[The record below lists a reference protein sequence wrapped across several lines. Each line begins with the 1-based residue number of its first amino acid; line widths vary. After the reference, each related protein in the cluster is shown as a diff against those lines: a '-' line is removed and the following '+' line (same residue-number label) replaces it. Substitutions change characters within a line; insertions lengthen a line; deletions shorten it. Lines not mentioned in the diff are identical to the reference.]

1 MRMMAKVEFGLEK
14 GNEVV
19 KSGAIKD
26 HIQRVMEQLK
36 PEAAYFGPVN
46 GTRGCY
52 LVVNMDDSS
61 QLPAFSDPLFQEM
74 HAKIEWIPV
83 MNTDDLQRGLQLVR
97 LHAADARRQLV
108 DEQLHPQLARLVL
121 DDEQ

>member
-19 KSGAIKD
+19 SSGAIQDILK
-26 HIQRVMEQLK
+26 RVMDQLK

-46 GTRGCY
+46 GSRGCY

-74 HAKIEWIPV
+74 HAKVEWFPV
-83 MNTDDLQRGLQLVR
+83 MNLDDVQRGLQQV
-97 LHAADARRQLV
+97 HSA
-108 DEQLHPQLARLVL
+108 
-121 DDEQ
+121 